1 MAILES
7 VAEGKHPS
15 SDSGLDGPQGLAG
28 GLSDLLLSASTIE
41 GHFDGR
47 ALSLG
52 QRTQSKAQTAGL
64 IFGFQMSGGR
74 IRARLPP

>member
-7 VAEGKHPS
+7 EAQRKHPS

-28 GLSDLLLSASTIE
+28 GLSDLLLSTSTIE

-52 QRTQSKAQTAGL
+52 QRAQSVAQTAGL
-64 IFGFQMSGGR
+64 IIGFKMRGGR
-74 IRARLPP
+74 IGGCLTA

>member
-7 VAEGKHPS
+7 EAQGEHPTP
-15 SDSGLDGPQGLAG
+15 DSGLDGPQGFASS
-28 GLSDLLLSASTIE
+28 LSDFLLGASTIE

-52 QRTQSKAQTAGL
+52 QRTQSRAQTTGL
-64 IFGFQMSGGR
+64 LIGF
-74 IRARLPP
+74 